1 MASQLGYSEWN
12 KNESNITT
20 KTKNRRNKT
29 LKKRGTLDKEK
40 VESFLNSMNNET
52 EALGGDLDENNLADF
67 EPTKKHFRPPPN
79 AELTK
84 VPNNDIDNDKLPE
97 GVTIPELPEELK
109 KQGPPNM
116 DDIAVTPE
124 GFEQMKSK
132 YSAKNYHD
140 NYIPYFNNP
149 SNNAVY
155 NNRDDLMKKL
165 NYLIHMMEEQKDEK
179 TQNVTEELV
188 LYLFLGVFMIFT
200 IDSFARASKYTR

>member
-1 MASQLGYSEWN
+1 MASQLGYSDWN
-12 KNESNITT
+12 KDESNFT
-20 KTKNRRNKT
+20 KTKNRKNRT
-29 LKKRGTLDKEK
+29 IKKRSNVDSDK
-40 VESFLNSMNNET
+40 VETFLNSMNNENNN
-52 EALGGDLDENNLADF
+52 EGLGGDLDENNLADF
-67 EPTKKHFRPPPN
+67 EPTPKQFRPPPN

-84 VPNNDIDNDKLPE
+84 VPNIGKEDGRLPE
-97 GVTIPELPEELK
+97 GAQIPELSEEL

-116 DDIAVTPE
+116 DDEAITPE

-132 YSAKNYHD
+132 YDYKKYND

-149 SNNAVY
+149 TNNAVY

-165 NYLIHMMEEQKDEK
+165 NYLIHMMEDQKDEK

-188 LYLFLGVFMIFT
+188 LYLFLGVFMIYT